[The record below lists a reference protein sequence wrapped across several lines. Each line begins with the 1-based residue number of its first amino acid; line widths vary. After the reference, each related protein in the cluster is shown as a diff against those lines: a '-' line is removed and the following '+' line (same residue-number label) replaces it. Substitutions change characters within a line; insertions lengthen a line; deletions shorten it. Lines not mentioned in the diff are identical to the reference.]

1 IHGIVREL
9 RNENID
15 VITYTANPSLFIQ
28 RALSPAKI
36 SSIRID
42 EENKKAEVFLRPEE
56 VSLAIGKGGSNI
68 KLATQL
74 TGYEIDVYRDAEEE
88 VTEEDIYIDEFND
101 EIESWIIDSLK
112 QIGLTTAK
120 AVLKTPREVLIDQ
133 ADLEE
138 EDVDHVLQVFKAEFE
153 D

>member
-1 IHGIVREL
+1 
-9 RNENID
+9 
-15 VITYTANPSLFIQ
+15 
-28 RALSPAKI
+28 
-36 SSIRID
+36 
-42 EENKKAEVFLRPEE
+42 
-56 VSLAIGKGGSNI
+56 I

-138 EDVDHVLQVFKAEFE
+138 EDVDHVLNVFKAEFE